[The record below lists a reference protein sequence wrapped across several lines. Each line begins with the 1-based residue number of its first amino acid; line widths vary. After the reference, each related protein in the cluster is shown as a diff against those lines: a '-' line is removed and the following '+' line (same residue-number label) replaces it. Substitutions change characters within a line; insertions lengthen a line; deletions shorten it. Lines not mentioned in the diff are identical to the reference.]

1 MTILSAQSSLPEA
14 GTDDPADTAWRSL
27 AVFFSYRLLL
37 AVLLIYLYY
46 YGPPARLLGR
56 SAPELYSLTS
66 IVYLGMVLASGVLL
80 LRRLPAAELQAAMM
94 LFVDVAAITLLMHAS
109 GGVQTG
115 LGMLLAVSIA
125 AGSLLLAGPTALLFA
140 ALATLA
146 ILAEQVFTD
155 FNQAGAT
162 VAYPQAGLLGASF
175 FAIAV
180 LAHVLSR
187 RLSRSEQLVSQ
198 QELDLANL
206 EQLNSYVVQ
215 HMETGILVVDQT
227 GDIRLCNESAWYL
240 LGMPDAH
247 TGDPLERAS
256 QQLADQLRKHNG
268 NDRAEAQFFRPV
280 AGGRELQASFSPL
293 GNKGRGGSVVI
304 IEDTA
309 SITQRAQ
316 QIKLASLGR
325 LTASIAHEIRNPLGA
340 ISHAQQLLGETPGLN
355 AGEQRLIEII
365 RSNSER
371 VNGIV
376 ENVLQL
382 SRRTPTRPE
391 QIHLQL
397 WLKHL
402 LYEFAE
408 NEQIDHQQVVLQI
421 TPADTWVRADP
432 AQLRQIVI
440 NLCENAVRHFDAELQ
455 ELTVRV
461 AGGVTRESGGPFI
474 DIMDNGPGIK
484 ADVGRQIFEP
494 FFTTRNTGT
503 GLGLYIARELSESN
517 RINLEYMSLPT
528 GGSCFR
534 ISFPNPS
541 DGMI

>member
-391 QIHLQL
+391 QIHLQP

>member
-1 MTILSAQSSLPEA
+1 M
-14 GTDDPADTAWRSL
+14 
-27 AVFFSYRLLL
+27 L

-227 GDIRLCNESAWYL
+227 GDIRLFNESAWYL

-293 GNKGRGGSVVI
+293 GDKGRGGSVVI

-391 QIHLQL
+391 QIQLQP
-397 WLKHL
+397 WLKKL

-421 TPADTWVRADP
+421 NPADTWVRADP
-432 AQLRQIVI
+432 VQLRQIVI
-440 NLCENAVRHFDAELQ
+440 NLCENAVRHFDAEPQ

-517 RINLEYMSLPT
+517 RINLEYMSLPA

>member
-155 FNQAGAT
+155 FNRAGAT

-355 AGEQRLIEII
+355 AGERRLIEII

-391 QIHLQL
+391 QIQLQP

-421 TPADTWVRADP
+421 TPVDTWVRADP
-432 AQLRQIVI
+432 VQLRQIVI

-517 RINLEYMSLPT
+517 RINLEYMSLPA